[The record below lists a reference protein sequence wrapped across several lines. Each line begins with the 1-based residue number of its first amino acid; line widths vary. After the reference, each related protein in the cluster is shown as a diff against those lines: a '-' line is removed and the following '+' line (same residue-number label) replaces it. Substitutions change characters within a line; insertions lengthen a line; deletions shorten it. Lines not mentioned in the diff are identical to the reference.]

1 MMNKK
6 IKLLVGALAITVMT
20 GIGANVYADTNS
32 KDSNKTNN
40 AVVNNVNK
48 NKENGNGFRK
58 VIGKRG
64 FDFAKDIL
72 IKEYKVSEAE
82 ITKTLNEG
90 KNLKDLMKGKNISEE
105 DFRKKVLAAKEKAI
119 DEAVKAGKLD
129 SEKAKEIKERMKEN
143 FNNGGNKGENK
154 GKGHFKG
161 NGEHRGTGKGN
172 KSCTM

>member
-1 MMNKK
+1 M
-6 IKLLVGALAITVMT
+6 
-20 GIGANVYADTNS
+20 
-32 KDSNKTNN
+32 
-40 AVVNNVNK
+40 
-48 NKENGNGFRK
+48 KE
-58 VIGKRG
+58 
-64 FDFAKDIL
+64 
-72 IKEYKVSEAE
+72 
-82 ITKTLNEG
+82 
-90 KNLKDLMKGKNISEE
+90 KNISEE